1 MSSDFKQIV
10 KNTQQKIIKTV
21 VLLYLDLK
29 ICSAKELRS
38 PTLGYKDIGIRLKIK
53 VCENFVH
60 LMIDFY
66 EQKI

>member
-10 KNTQQKIIKTV
+10 KNMQQKIFQ
-21 VLLYLDLK
+21 YLDPK
-29 ICSAKELRS
+29 IFSAKELRS
-38 PTLGYKDIGIRLKIK
+38 PTLGYKDIGIRLKIQ
-53 VCENFVH
+53 VCEKFGH